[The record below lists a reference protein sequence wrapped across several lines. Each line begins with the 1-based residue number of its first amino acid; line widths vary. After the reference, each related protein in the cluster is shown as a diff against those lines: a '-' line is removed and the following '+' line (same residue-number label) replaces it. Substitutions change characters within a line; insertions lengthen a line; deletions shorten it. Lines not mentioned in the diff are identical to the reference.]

1 MDEVVHTFAAAGVQI
16 ITLAAA
22 FLLLLGFA
30 ISSVKWVMQA
40 SSEGSSPA
48 YSTYRMKI
56 GRTILI
62 GLEVLLA
69 ATILKSIV
77 APPTIE
83 ALALILYTVA
93 IRTALGWTTTLEI
106 YGRWPWQQGPESES
120 R

>member
-1 MDEVVHTFAAAGVQI
+1 MGDLIHGFAATGVQI

-30 ISSVKWVMQA
+30 ISSLRWVMQA
-40 SSEGSSPA
+40 AREGLAPA
-48 YSTYRMKI
+48 YQSYRMKI
-56 GRTILI
+56 GRTVLI

-69 ATILKSIV
+69 ATILKTIV
-77 APPTIE
+77 TPPTVE

-106 YGRWPWQQGPESES
+106 YGRWPWQK
-120 R
+120 